1 MERRIFYVQKQ
12 ITKNIK
18 KILKSKNIIEKE
30 YINYLVINATI
41 NKKRIKC
48 ILDEEAKKRL
58 TLKEIAIIAKGL
70 NVDVGVLFKDI
81 V

>member
-1 MERRIFYVQKQ
+1 METRIFYVQKQ

-30 YINYLVINATI
+30 YINYLVINTTI

-70 NVDVGVLFKDI
+70 NVDIGALFKDI